1 MKKILITGCAGFIGF
16 SFAKFLL
23 GLKKYKIYGID
34 NLNLYYSIKLKKKRL
49 NLLKKQGI
57 TFNKI
62 DLSNFIKL
70 ENLIKKHKIDTIFNF
85 AAQPG
90 VRYSISNPD
99 VYLKSNING
108 FFNIL
113 EVARKNKIKKIFYA
127 SSSSVYGE
135 VKNFP
140 ISENEKLL
148 PNNFYGV
155 SKLINEQM
163 ADNYSKF
170 YNMNIVGFRFFT
182 VYGEW
187 GRPDMFILKFL
198 EAAKKNKI
206 FELYNNGLHYRDF
219 TYIKDVVSIMLK
231 LSKRN
236 ISSHEIFNI
245 CSNNP
250 LHLKKVINFF
260 KKNKIK
266 PKIILRG
273 LQTSDVKKTHGD
285 NSLILKKIKN
295 IKFTQAEVA
304 LTNTLSWYKKNK
316 NLFK

>member
-219 TYIKDVVSIMLK
+219 TYIKDVIKLIFLICTKKNLK
-231 LSKRN
+231 
-236 ISSHEIFNI
+236 HEVYNI
-245 CSNNP
+245 CSSKP
-250 LHLKKVINFF
+250 IFIKKLVMLI
-260 KKNKIK
+260 KKKGFEVKIK
-266 PKIILRG
+266 IKKK
-273 LQTSDVKKTHGD
+273 QKADVTKTHGS
-285 NSLILKKIKN
+285 NIKILKKIN
-295 IKFTQAEVA
+295 GFKFTKFELGLQ
-304 LTNTLSWYKKNK
+304 NTIDWFKKNY
-316 NLFK
+316 

>member
-62 DLSNFIKL
+62 DLGNFIKL

-135 VKNFP
+135 TKNFP
-140 ISENEKLL
+140 ISEKEKLL

-219 TYIKDVVSIMLK
+219 TYIKDVIK
-231 LSKRN
+231 LIFLVCIKKN
-236 ISSHEIFNI
+236 IKHEIYNV
-245 CSNNP
+245 CSSKP
-250 LHLKKVINFF
+250 LFIKKLVMLI
-260 KKNKIK
+260 KNKGFEVKIK
-266 PKIILRG
+266 IKKK
-273 LQTSDVKKTHGD
+273 QKADVTKTHGS
-285 NSLILKKIKN
+285 NIKILKKIN
-295 IKFTQAEVA
+295 GFKFTKFELGLQ
-304 LTNTLSWYKKNK
+304 NTIDWFKKNY
-316 NLFK
+316 